1 MTSSMCWSPMP
12 ASWGPA
18 DDEGL
23 QLDKLIDD
31 LAQLQAD
38 EGVAEEAQEQTL
50 DSVLAQVEEG
60 FARHKTLQNFHS
72 PATRIVSAPS
82 WDLSRTIRAG
92 FSCNSEQQSASNIPK
107 RRPSGPS
114 RSRRVSDPTP
124 QHPAVHRSSRPS
136 GASRRK
142 IESYGNMT
150 EIRCDRSQSTE
161 PSSHLQAERERMRAA
176 RQAVD
181 PQRKLRAER
190 EKMRAAWRA
199 RLTVREIQTAD
210 T

>member
-1 MTSSMCWSPMP
+1 MCWSPMP

-38 EGVAEEAQEQTL
+38 EGVAEEARSL

-60 FARHKTLQNFHS
+60 FSRHKTLQNFQS
-72 PATRIVSAPS
+72 PATRIISAPS

-92 FSCNSEQQSASNIPK
+92 FSCNSEQHSPSNIPK

-136 GASRRK
+136 GATRRK
-142 IESYGNMT
+142 VESYGNTT
-150 EIRCDRSQSTE
+150 EVRLPRSQSTE

-176 RQAVD
+176 RRAAD
-181 PQRKLRAER
+181 PKRKLRAER
-190 EKMRAAWRA
+190 EKMRAARRA
-199 RLTVREIQTAD
+199 RLTAREIQTAD